1 MIQMTTS
8 GWLDR
13 YAAARAASLDA
24 VTNLDRA
31 GQGVADRAVGLGTL
45 LSAIRNVFTIHRSRS
60 TSLIDVNDRV
70 LADLGIARRQVI
82 ELAARAT
89 EARWSAYDPSL
100 SRIAN
105 GNAKY
110 RAA

>member
-13 YAAARAASLDA
+13 YAATRAASLDA
-24 VTNLDRA
+24 VTDLDRA
-31 GQGVADRAVGLGTL
+31 GEGVADRGVRLGTL
-45 LSAIRNVFTIHRSRS
+45 LSAIRNAVAIHRARPSQ
-60 TSLIDVNDRV
+60 LVDANDRV
-70 LADLGIARRQVI
+70 FADLGIARRQVV

-89 EARWSAYDPSL
+89 EARWSGYDASL
-100 SRIAN
+100 SRFAN
-105 GNAKY
+105 GNIKR